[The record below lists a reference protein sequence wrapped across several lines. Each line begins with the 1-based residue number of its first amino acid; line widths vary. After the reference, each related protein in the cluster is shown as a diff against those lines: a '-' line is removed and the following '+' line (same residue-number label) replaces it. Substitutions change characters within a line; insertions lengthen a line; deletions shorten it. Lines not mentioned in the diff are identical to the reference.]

1 MIEIWSDKLHEA
13 SDCGELFKENTGGK
27 YETISRNVQV
37 QGEFDEVVWQRLIN
51 TYVRTG
57 WWNARDDDRE
67 REEECGGIRNDSWKK
82 TVNVL
87 EEAANVVE
95 D

>member
-1 MIEIWSDKLHEA
+1 MTEINK
-13 SDCGELFKENTGGK
+13 
-27 YETISRNVQV
+27 
-37 QGEFDEVVWQRLIN
+37 
-51 TYVRTG
+51 YVRTYG
-57 WWNARDDDRE
+57 GMMERARHDDRE

-87 EEAANVVE
+87 EEGANAVE